1 MDPHDIYLRTFVKH
15 DGEIYGVWDDFPHR
29 SQLLRLLLP
38 LNWADS
44 KLPKTMSLSCYE
56 HCHRKKKAAAHM
68 VAAAFHEKAS

>member
-1 MDPHDIYLRTFVKH
+1 MK
-15 DGEIYGVWDDFPHR
+15 HR
-29 SQLLRLLLP
+29 SKQFLSILLGLALLLGLMMGMSTTAYADGVLP

-68 VAAAFHEKAS
+68 VAAAFHEKAP

>member
-1 MDPHDIYLRTFVKH
+1 MDPN
-15 DGEIYGVWDDFPHR
+15 EIAAR
-29 SQLLRLLLP
+29 SLLP

-68 VAAAFHEKAS
+68 VAAAFHEKAP